1 MFSHH
6 ADNQAI
12 FPTTCPTK
20 LAKKIKTQIAAR
32 AIIHKYST
40 MNRALKTGGLLFKQT
55 KGSAPLTLPP
65 NVLPDAGRLLERR
78 NGRENE
84 RRESIYLAFISVT
97 PPKPQQAT
105 LRDSHQGN
113 QVTIL
118 QSWPLM
124 LVCSCVCAALTSET
138 GGGELRGGHRDSWC
152 LQSYR
157 VLWWMEIGMFP
168 DE

>member
-20 LAKKIKTQIAAR
+20 LAKKIKAQIAAQ

-55 KGSAPLTLPP
+55 KGSAPLTQPP
-65 NVLPDAGRLLERR
+65 NVLPDAGLLLPRFQRLLERR

-84 RRESIYLAFISVT
+84 RRESIYLAFISVI

-124 LVCSCVCAALTSET
+124 LVCSCVCST
-138 GGGELRGGHRDSWC
+138 DK
-152 LQSYR
+152 
-157 VLWWMEIGMFP
+157 
-168 DE
+168 